1 MKKKGFIG
9 FVLCIFLYL
18 IAGCVNS
25 PSTMSKI
32 IEKDLEERYGGDFE
46 MRSIKKIG
54 GSYEAVF
61 FPTDDPSMNFDC
73 MYGDDGSFGY
83 DYYVGTIISHKDSEF
98 LMERITTG
106 LGEVFVFGSPF
117 LLIDNGSPQYESNIE
132 ICDLIKNGTFSIEEA
147 YEISPVKNLLF
158 FIFINTSD
166 NAYVDDAGTEFD
178 VISEA
183 VNALIEKY
191 KTDYNIDVDV
201 RLWIYIL
208 DNDSFEKTKDYFL
221 VNSNMRETY
230 EYEIECAS
238 NHIVFHKYTSDDN
251 TSSNYELTRDEY
263 IEIRKEMNK

>member
-18 IAGCVNS
+18 ISGCVHS
-25 PSTMSKI
+25 SSTVSKI

-73 MYGDDGSFGY
+73 MYGDDGSFGC

-106 LGEVFVFGSPF
+106 LGEVFVFGSPS

-251 TSSNYELTRDEY
+251 TSSNYELTRDQY